1 MTALLVFTESQP
13 LLVMVSRAAV
23 SDGRLDED
31 LRNRGIKKFIA
42 HEVPLEYLRYQY
54 GVAFELIEADIRSGE
69 DIRVLDSRGSHIF
82 SKVRFAD
89 LGHGMQCDLPRGS
102 TIAEQHCAT
111 PR

>member
-23 SDGRLDED
+23 SDGRLEES
-31 LRNRGIKKFIA
+31 LNNRGIKKFIA
-42 HEVPLEYLRYQY
+42 HEVPLEYLRNEY
-54 GVAFELIEADIRSGE
+54 GRAFELIEADIRNGE

-89 LGHGMQCDLPRGS
+89 LGHGMQRDLPKGS
-102 TIAEQHCAT
+102 AFAEQHCET